1 VNFRRPIA
9 LALLLTSLLLAVP
22 TARAD
27 ISGNRSAIC
36 GGVMRTM
43 DEVEQSIAAGLEP
56 TGFAPFTYA
65 EPSLAAFGKLLDAYD
80 AKAAKEAREKI
91 AAFIARQNTP
101 GMRTNAMLF
110 SGAGAVEF
118 LKSSVGEAKEIG
130 AQAKKNWVMKKW
142 MVATF
147 GVLAMNSLAGIP
159 NLLEMDSDKWWYVVP
174 AAVFATAFGKPVVQ
188 ALLRM
193 KKSPLEK
200 FMVEEFAKIGAS
212 STDGA
217 LHVFSMTAKSTS
229 DVKTLVTIE
238 ENARAPWAQQIVIDN
253 QALLQPRVSRIARG
267 KNPLKLG
274 SKKAQIDLIALPYGP
289 DRQRQILVLTAEG
302 I

>member
-1 VNFRRPIA
+1 MNFRRAIPLLF
-9 LALLLTSLLLAVP
+9 LAFGLSAPAV
-22 TARAD
+22 RAD

-36 GGVMRTM
+36 GGVLLTV
-43 DEVEQSIAAGLEP
+43 DEVEKSIAAGLAP

-65 EPSLAAFGKLLDAYD
+65 EPSLPAFGELLDAYD
-80 AKAAKEAREKI
+80 AKAAQEARAKL
-91 AAFIARQNTP
+91 ATFLARRNEP
-101 GMRTNAMLF
+101 GIRTSAMLF

-130 AQAKKNWVMKKW
+130 AQAKKSPVLKKW
-142 MVATF
+142 MIATF

-159 NLLEMDSDKWWYVVP
+159 NLLDMDSDKWWYVVP
-174 AAVFATAFGKPVVQ
+174 AAVLATTFGKPVVQ

-253 QALLQPRVSRIARG
+253 QALMQPRLSRIVRG

-289 DRQRQILVLTAEG
+289 DHRRQVLVLTAEG